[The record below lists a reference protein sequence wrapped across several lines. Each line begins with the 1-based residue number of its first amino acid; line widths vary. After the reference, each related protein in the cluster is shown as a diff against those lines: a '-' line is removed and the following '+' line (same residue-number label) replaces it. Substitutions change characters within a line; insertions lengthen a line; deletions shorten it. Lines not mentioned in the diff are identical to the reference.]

1 MCEKALNTVC
11 RFGSKRD
18 AERAVAMMNNQRIDG
33 RLVSVG
39 LYL

>member
-1 MCEKALNTVC
+1 MC
-11 RFGSKRD
+11 RFGSERD